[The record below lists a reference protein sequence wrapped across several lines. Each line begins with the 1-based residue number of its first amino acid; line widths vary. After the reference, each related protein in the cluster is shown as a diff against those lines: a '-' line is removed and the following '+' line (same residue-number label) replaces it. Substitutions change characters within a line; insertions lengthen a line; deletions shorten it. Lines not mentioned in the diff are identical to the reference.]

1 MDLGAKNSG
10 APSAMGVGAVEVQE
24 SPSYASGHSQR
35 TEVKTGSHHVKV
47 YSNSGCL

>member
-10 APSAMGVGAVEVQE
+10 LPSAFDDAAVEVQE
-24 SPSYASGHSQR
+24 LSSYASGR
-35 TEVKTGSHHVKV
+35 TEVKTGNHHVKV